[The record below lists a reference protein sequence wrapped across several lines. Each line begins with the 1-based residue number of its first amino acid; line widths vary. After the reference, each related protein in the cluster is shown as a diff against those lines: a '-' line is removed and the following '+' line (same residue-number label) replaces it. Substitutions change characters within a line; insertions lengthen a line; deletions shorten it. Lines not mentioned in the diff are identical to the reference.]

1 MFFFFLFRI
10 ACAPL
15 LFSALLP
22 TLRELVNSGQRK
34 LLIRLYTLGPK
45 VPLPFFF
52 FCFVSFS
59 SETRKDDIKYI
70 VYLFSPL
77 PRRFDGHFKTFSDK
91 SKRNLM
97 DELRKRGEIK
107 VFSPKKKK
115 QKRFPLFLFLC
126 YCPK

>member
-77 PRRFDGHFKTFSDK
+77 PRRFDGHFKNF
-91 SKRNLM
+91 
-97 DELRKRGEIK
+97 
-107 VFSPKKKK
+107 F
-115 QKRFPLFLFLC
+115 
-126 YCPK
+126 